1 MCTLQIK
8 KWFPNMSILSFF
20 ILLTPLSTVEYP
32 KLNNYHLLSLKYWL
46 NYFPGVVVVNSEG
59 IMVKSTL
66 ESSLSAQVTFSI
78 VFCIFWYFVLCDI
91 WYFLIFGKSETK
103 CVVSL
108 DVQLVFGSLIFS
120 KKLFILLFLVNLIRI
135 KKKHLVEIK

>member
-78 VFCIFWYFVLCDI
+78 VFCIFWYFVF
-91 WYFLIFGKSETK
+91 WYLVFLIFGKSETK

-108 DVQLVFGSLIFS
+108 DVQLVFGSLIVS
-120 KKLFILLFLVNLIRI
+120 TKLFILLFLVNLIRI
-135 KKKHLVEIK
+135 RKKH